1 MLEEERHRLTQL
13 DKGSPMTET
22 QPAAPLG
29 DDRERSR
36 FQPHSGLRQNRR
48 ARKLWPVLLLL
59 PALAFF
65 VIFDYYPLGRVVAL
79 SFQSTDLFGRPSG
92 FVGVE
97 NYVDMFSSP
106 QFLRSLGVTFAFAAG
121 STTAKIIVGL
131 AIAVPMSTSQ
141 RAGWL
146 ARPVVLIPMAVSVAV
161 AGLVFRAMFQPG
173 FGLADQ
179 ILAEVSIPSP
189 GWLTNPDFALVS
201 VIIVDTWVGIGFT
214 VLILLAGLA
223 SIPKEVREAAA
234 LDGAGAWRTGVSVI
248 IPLISSSVLFLVIYH
263 TVGALREFTVINVLT
278 QGGPADATQTL
289 VIDIWNLAFGASGGN
304 FGQASARAIV
314 LLVIVGIVSFIQFR
328 LSSRRVHY

>member
-1 MLEEERHRLTQL
+1 MTQARPAISL
-13 DKGSPMTET
+13 GS
-22 QPAAPLG
+22 
-29 DDRERSR
+29 DRERSR
-36 FQPHSGLRQNRR
+36 SQVDGEPRQKRR
-48 ARKLWPVLLLL
+48 TRKLWPVLLLL

-65 VIFDYYPLGRVVAL
+65 VVFDYYPLGRVVGL

-92 FVGVE
+92 FIGGE

-106 QFLRSLGVTFAFAAG
+106 QFLSTLGITFAFAAG
-121 STTAKIIVGL
+121 SVIAKIVLGL
-131 AIAVPMSTSQ
+131 AIAVPMSTSR

-179 ILAEVSIPSP
+179 VLAAVGIPSP
-189 GWLTNPDFALVS
+189 GWLTNPNFALVS

-278 QGGPADATQTL
+278 QGGPADATRTL

-304 FGQASARAIV
+304 FGEASARAIV

-328 LSSRRVHY
+328 VSSRRVHY

>member
-1 MLEEERHRLTQL
+1 MTQTTRTL
-13 DKGSPMTET
+13 VLA
-22 QPAAPLG
+22 QN
-29 DDRERSR
+29 RERSR
-36 FQPHSGLRQNRR
+36 STRSELSRRTRR
-48 ARKLWPVLLLL
+48 APAWWAVLLLL

-65 VIFDYYPLGRVVAL
+65 IVFDYYPLGRVVGL

-92 FVGVE
+92 FIGVE

-106 QFLRSLGVTFAFAAG
+106 QFLSTLGVTFAFAIG
-121 STTAKIIVGL
+121 SVIAKIVLGL
-131 AIAVPMSTSQ
+131 AIALPMSTSA

-146 ARPVVLIPMAVSVAV
+146 ARPVVLIPMAISVAV

-179 ILAEVSIPSP
+179 ILAALGIPSP
-189 GWLTNPDFALVS
+189 GWLTNPNFALVS

-223 SIPKEVREAAA
+223 SIPQEIREAAA
-234 LDGAGAWRTGVSVI
+234 LDGAGAWRTGVSIV

-278 QGGPADATQTL
+278 QGGPADATRTL

-314 LLVIVGIVSFIQFR
+314 LLVIVGVVSFIQFR
-328 LSSRRVHY
+328 VSNRKVHY